1 MRDQRESGRVT
12 LPATCSAW
20 LTKSN
25 KQVRCGCSVIG
36 LQLLIDWLCKLGNAI
51 LARQLGEDS
60 GWLIGYYYY
69 FFFKSRFGPSHVTT
83 ADIVL
88 MRPWWGRVNPFSMVA
103 YTLVFL
109 SLQILML
116 LDGVPLSL
124 QSEEVIDFKQV
135 ELVEQLEHNM
145 TKWCD
150 NMELTFR
157 AAPECGFPATRR
169 LYAHNLKKYYKYF

>member
-1 MRDQRESGRVT
+1 
-12 LPATCSAW
+12 
-20 LTKSN
+20 
-25 KQVRCGCSVIG
+25 
-36 LQLLIDWLCKLGNAI
+36 
-51 LARQLGEDS
+51 
-60 GWLIGYYYY
+60 
-69 FFFKSRFGPSHVTT
+69 
-83 ADIVL
+83 
-88 MRPWWGRVNPFSMVA
+88 MVA

-169 LYAHNLKKYYKYF
+169 LLVTGTGRSGTEFLVKTLKWVGRGYI